1 MKQVLNIAWK
11 DIIHMLRDRTGLV
24 INLAAPLLLTL
35 AIAFAFSGIGGSS
48 NDNGL
53 KNIPVLVVNHDSGQF
68 GAELVQFLNPS
79 TTDIAASPDLQQ
91 VKDLLTVTVTSN
103 EAGARQQATD
113 GKAAAVVIIPA
124 GFSDSLLPAGGTA
137 ASPAK
142 TIVQV
147 IGNPNQQLKASVTES
162 VVQSIINRMVAGTVA
177 GQVAVQQLI
186 SSGRLSAADAA
197 QQAPSLIQPLVQNTL
212 STNLVALDRQ
222 VEGSTSSSG
231 GFDWLGYMAPS
242 MAVLYLMF
250 TMSQSARTILQEKQ
264 MGTLPRMLVSPVSRS
279 TVLGGKLLGAYAN
292 GLLLMAVLILG
303 GKLLF
308 NISYGAVL
316 PVLLFTLALVAA
328 ATAWGVIEAA
338 FARSTA
344 QANQVGWIIN
354 LSFAALAGNFVPRTS
369 FPAWM
374 QQIGFISPNTW
385 GIETYGKLIRG
396 AGVTDIWPAIVILL
410 AMTAVL
416 FGLSSIIFKRRFA

>member
-11 DIIHMLRDRTGLV
+11 DIKHMLRDRTGLV

-35 AIAFAFSGIGGSS
+35 AIAFAFSGIGSGSS
-48 NDNGL
+48 DNGL

-79 TTDIAASPDLQQ
+79 AADIASYPNLQQ
-91 VKDLLTVTVTSN
+91 IKDLLTVTVTSD
-103 EAGARQQATD
+103 EAGARQQVND
-113 GKAAAVVIIPA
+113 GQAAAVIIIPA
-124 GFSDSLLPAGGTA
+124 GFSDSLLPTGGTA
-137 ASPAK
+137 NSQ
-142 TIVQV
+142 THSVVQV
-147 IGNPNQQLKASVTES
+147 FGDSNQQLKASVTES
-162 VVQSIINRMVAGTVA
+162 VVQSIINQMVAGTVA
-177 GQVAVQQLI
+177 GQVAIQQLI
-186 SSGRLSAADAA
+186 SSGRLPAANAA

-222 VEGSTSSSG
+222 VEGPTSSSG
-231 GFDWLGYMAPS
+231 GFDWLTYMAPS

-279 TVLGGKLLGAYAN
+279 TVLGGKLLGAYAD

-303 GKLLF
+303 GKFLF
-308 NISYGAVL
+308 NISYGAFL

-328 ATAWGVIEAA
+328 ATAWGMIEAA
-338 FARSTA
+338 FARSAA

-369 FPAWM
+369 FPVWM
-374 QQIGFISPNTW
+374 QQIGYISPNAW

-396 AGVTDIWPAIVILL
+396 ASVADIWPAIAILV
-410 AMTAVL
+410 AMAIVL